1 MATASS
7 SSAEMD
13 TEQTDSPAQHPA
25 FVINAG
31 AMPASSSNERESLE
45 TQEDPAG
52 TLDLGMCA
60 YPETARLSWGQPLS
74 QFTHTHRNSA
84 DTHNA

>member
-13 TEQTDSPAQHPA
+13 TEQTAS
-25 FVINAG
+25 VINAG

-52 TLDLGMCA
+52 TLDLGM
-60 YPETARLSWGQPLS
+60 
-74 QFTHTHRNSA
+74 
-84 DTHNA
+84 

>member
-13 TEQTDSPAQHPA
+13 TEQTA

-74 QFTHTHRNSA
+74 QFTHKHRNST